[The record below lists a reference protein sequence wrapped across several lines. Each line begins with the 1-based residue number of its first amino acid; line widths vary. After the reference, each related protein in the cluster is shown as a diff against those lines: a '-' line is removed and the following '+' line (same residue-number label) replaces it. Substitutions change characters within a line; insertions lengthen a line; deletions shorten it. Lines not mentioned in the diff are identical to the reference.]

1 MTPQQ
6 ERRIG
11 MLLGSDPALRRR
23 LALRAGKEAVRR
35 GLTGPYS
42 FAVTPTGIIEA
53 YCAGKLVAS
62 VDPFAEAPRA

>member
-35 GLTGPYS
+35 GLTGPYAFRVDAEGHIIAS
-42 FAVTPTGIIEA
+42 IAGQDVAVI
-53 YCAGKLVAS
+53 
-62 VDPFAEAPRA
+62 DPFEGAPRA